1 MKKTLCFIFLSMFLL
16 TGCGAKESETMTEV
30 TALSKLDEA
39 ESDNS
44 INTVDR
50 KLIKNGLL
58 RFQTDDIEKTDVFI
72 KSAVKKFDAYIS
84 DDNNYSN
91 EKDKGSTITIRVPVA
106 KYDSLMTY
114 IIDNADIKSLDNKST
129 NIEDV
134 TESYIDTQIRLK
146 IKKASEAKLIVLLN
160 KAKDLKDLLAV
171 QKQLTDLQA
180 EIESI
185 EGRMKY
191 LNDRVNYS
199 TLEVSFYK
207 NAVKSNT
214 FFGDFW
220 DALKNGWQV
229 FLQVITFIANLWVI
243 ILVSVFLVM
252 GFKSYRKRKKNAK
265 NKKSAEKSKN
275 AKNAKSAKG
284 AENIENIENTE
295 NAE

>member
-1 MKKTLCFIFLSMFLL
+1 MKKTICFIFLSMFLL
-16 TGCGAKESETMTEV
+16 TGCGAKESDTMTEV
-30 TALSKLDEA
+30 TSLGSLSEA
-39 ESDNS
+39 KSDNY

-50 KLIKNGLL
+50 KLIKNGSLK
-58 RFQTDDIEKTDVFI
+58 FQTNDIDKTDAFI

-84 DDNNYSN
+84 NDEKYSN
-91 EKDKGSTITIRVPVA
+91 ESNKGCDLTLRVPSA

-134 TESYIDTQIRLK
+134 TEDYIDTQTRLK

-180 EIESI
+180 DIESI

-191 LNDRVNYS
+191 LNDQVNYS
-199 TLEVSFYK
+199 TLTVSFYK

-229 FLQVITFIANLWVI
+229 FLQGLTFIANLWVI

-252 GFKSYRKRKKNAK
+252 GFKSYRRRKKNGK
-265 NKKSAEKSKN
+265 NTKN
-275 AKNAKSAKG
+275 A
-284 AENIENIENTE
+284 E
-295 NAE
+295 

>member
-1 MKKTLCFIFLSMFLL
+1 MKKTLCFILLSMFLL

-30 TALSKLDEA
+30 TALGSLNEAQSK
-39 ESDNS
+39 NS
-44 INTVDR
+44 INTVER
-50 KLIKNGLL
+50 KLIKNGSLK
-58 RFQTDDIEKTDVFI
+58 FQTNDIDKTDVFI

-84 DDNNYSN
+84 NDEKYSN
-91 EKDKGSTITIRVPVA
+91 ESNKGCDLTIRVPSA

-114 IIDNADIKSLDNKST
+114 IIDNADINSLDNKST

-134 TESYIDTQIRLK
+134 TEDYVDSQTRLK
-146 IKKASEAKLIVLLN
+146 IKKASEAKLMILLN

-180 EIESI
+180 DIESI

-191 LNDRVNYS
+191 LNDQVNYS
-199 TLEVSFYK
+199 TLTVSYYK

-229 FLQVITFIANLWVI
+229 FLQCITFIANLWVI

-252 GFKSYRKRKKNAK
+252 GLKSYIRRKKNAK
-265 NKKSAEKSKN
+265 NKK
-275 AKNAKSAKG
+275 
-284 AENIENIENTE
+284 

>member
-30 TALSKLDEA
+30 TALSRLDEA
-39 ESDNS
+39 SVSDHDVPPLKS
-44 INTVDR
+44 SVRKDYFER
-50 KLIKNGLL
+50 KLIKNGSLN
-58 RFQTDDIEKTDVFI
+58 FQTNDIDKTDAFI

-84 DDNNYSN
+84 NDEKYSN
-91 EKDKGSTITIRVPVA
+91 ESNNGSDLTIRVPAA
-106 KYDSLMTY
+106 KYDSLMIY
-114 IIDNADIKSLDNKST
+114 IIDNADIKRLDKKST
-129 NIEDV
+129 NVEDV
-134 TESYIDTQIRLK
+134 TEDYIDIQTSLK
-146 IKKASEAKLIVLLN
+146 IKKASEAKLIILLN

-180 EIESI
+180 DIESI

-199 TLEVSFYK
+199 TLTVSFYK

-229 FLQVITFIANLWVI
+229 FLQGITFIANLWVI

-252 GFKSYRKRKKNAK
+252 GFKSYRRGKKNAK
-265 NKKSAEKSKN
+265 NKQN
-275 AKNAKSAKG
+275 
-284 AENIENIENTE
+284 
-295 NAE
+295 

>member
-16 TGCGAKESETMTEV
+16 TGCNAGTNGASRSSLSLGKESEEMTEV
-30 TALSKLDEA
+30 TTLSKLDEA
-39 ESDNS
+39 SASESDVPPLKSSVKENDL
-44 INTVDR
+44 DR
-50 KLIKNGLL
+50 KLIKNGSLKF
-58 RFQTDDIEKTDVFI
+58 RTNDIDKTDAFI

-84 DDNNYSN
+84 NDEKYSN
-91 EKDKGSTITIRVPVA
+91 ESNKGCDLTIRVPAA

-114 IIDNADIKSLDNKST
+114 IIENADIKSLDNKST

-134 TESYIDTQIRLK
+134 TEDYIDTQTRLK
-146 IKKASEAKLIVLLN
+146 IKKASEAKLMILLN

-171 QKQLTDLQA
+171 QAQLTDLQA
-180 EIESI
+180 DIESI
-185 EGRMKY
+185 EGHMKY

-199 TLEVSFYK
+199 TLKVSFYK

-252 GFKSYRKRKKNAK
+252 GFKSYRRRKKNAK
-265 NKKSAEKSKN
+265 NKQN
-275 AKNAKSAKG
+275 
-284 AENIENIENTE
+284 
-295 NAE
+295 

>member
-16 TGCGAKESETMTEV
+16 TGCGAKESEKMTEV
-30 TALSKLDEA
+30 TTLSKLAEE

-44 INTVDR
+44 INTVER
-50 KLIKNGLL
+50 KLIKDGSLKFRTN
-58 RFQTDDIEKTDVFI
+58 DIDKTDAFI

-84 DDNNYSN
+84 NDEKYSN
-91 EKDKGSTITIRVPVA
+91 ESNKGCDLTLRVPSA

-129 NIEDV
+129 DIEDV
-134 TESYIDTQIRLK
+134 TEDYIDTQTRLK
-146 IKKASEAKLIVLLN
+146 IKKASEAKLIDLLN

-180 EIESI
+180 DIESI

-191 LNDRVNYS
+191 LNDQVNYS
-199 TLEVSFYK
+199 TLKVSFYK

-220 DALKNGWQV
+220 DAFKNGWQV

-252 GFKSYRKRKKNAK
+252 GFKSYRRRKKNAK

-275 AKNAKSAKG
+275 AKNAKSA
-284 AENIENIENTE
+284 ENWKDAE

>member
-16 TGCGAKESETMTEV
+16 TGCGAKESDKMTEV
-30 TALSKLDEA
+30 TTLSKLAEE

-50 KLIKNGLL
+50 KLIKNGSLK
-58 RFQTDDIEKTDVFI
+58 FQTNDIDKTDVFI

-84 DDNNYSN
+84 NDEKYSN
-91 EKDKGSTITIRVPVA
+91 ESNKGCDLTIRVPA
-106 KYDSLMTY
+106 DKYDSLMTY
-114 IIDNADIKSLDNKST
+114 IIDNADVKSLDNKST

-134 TESYIDTQIRLK
+134 TEDYVDTQTRLK
-146 IKKASEAKLIVLLN
+146 IKKASEAKLMILLN

-180 EIESI
+180 DIESI

-199 TLEVSFYK
+199 TLTVSFYK

-229 FLQVITFIANLWVI
+229 FLQGITFIANLWVI

-252 GFKSYRKRKKNAK
+252 GFKSYRRRKKNAK
-265 NKKSAEKSKN
+265 NTKN
-275 AKNAKSAKG
+275 A
-284 AENIENIENTE
+284 E
-295 NAE
+295 

>member
-1 MKKTLCFIFLSMFLL
+1 MFLL
-16 TGCGAKESETMTEV
+16 TGCGAKESEKMTEV
-30 TALSKLDEA
+30 TTLSKLAEE

-44 INTVDR
+44 INTVER
-50 KLIKNGLL
+50 KLIKDGSLKFRTN
-58 RFQTDDIEKTDVFI
+58 DIDKTDAFI

-84 DDNNYSN
+84 NDEKYSN
-91 EKDKGSTITIRVPVA
+91 ESNKGCDLTLRVPSA

-129 NIEDV
+129 DIEDV
-134 TESYIDTQIRLK
+134 TEDYIDTQTRLK
-146 IKKASEAKLIVLLN
+146 IKKASEAKLIDLLN

-180 EIESI
+180 DIESI

-191 LNDRVNYS
+191 LNDQVNYS
-199 TLEVSFYK
+199 TLKVSFYK

-220 DALKNGWQV
+220 DAFKNGWQV

-275 AKNAKSAKG
+275 AKNAKSA
-284 AENIENIENTE
+284 ENWKDAENTE